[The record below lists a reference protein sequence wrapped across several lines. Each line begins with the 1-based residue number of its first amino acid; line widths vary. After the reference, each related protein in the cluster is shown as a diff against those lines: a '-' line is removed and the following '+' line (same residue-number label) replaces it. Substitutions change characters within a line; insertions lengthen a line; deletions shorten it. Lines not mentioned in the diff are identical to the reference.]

1 MFNNQMQQP
10 NTPYGP
16 ATTQIPQN
24 QNRNLQQPSQI
35 PNQKQIYPQM
45 IPQLQ
50 TQTITQTPNN
60 IPPQGN
66 QSQQQIRPNMISNRI
81 VPQQEPLGSI
91 RNQVQPFKSSPQ
103 KYMKVDVPQSIRS
116 QNNSS
121 PQGPASY
128 KSNTNLSGQKPA
140 FVEYLPPVYV
150 PHIEPMITQT
160 LVDNPIKVV
169 DLNKFEEMWKKRMQG
184 IEDLLATKQ
193 IPVEAE
199 TIELRAAQNDDSEKV
214 IELQNELFLIR
225 QQLEDRDKEIM
236 DLKSQ
241 LQSAIEQLDF
251 ENQQSK
257 NSASVQISELQMKI
271 TTLQSSIVN
280 LKLELQQSDQNLEK
294 YQQDN
299 FTLRNDIQ
307 NYIMQCQ
314 IKDETIIKLN
324 QQIKQLTLD
333 FQQNKNGSN
342 IQVNELS
349 IQITTFQQTIS
360 NLKNELLQ
368 NSQLIERLQLENVQL
383 RKEIQN
389 YIDQCN
395 EKDDLIQKLDQEIS
409 ELNQH
414 VEQLTEE
421 ITTTQSI
428 KTYEEEAKI
437 WKKKFK
443 ELNDV
448 YHSCQEKLMV
458 KEAEYESLQ
467 KQQSS
472 QRIVTQT
479 TVVQQNSSRF
489 AKNDSDYVSS
499 SLTQNDIE
507 KLQSLQKPL
516 QL

>member
-10 NTPYGP
+10 NTTYGP
-16 ATTQIPQN
+16 VPTQMTQN
-24 QNRNLQQPSQI
+24 QNRNPQYPSQI
-35 PNQKQIYPQM
+35 PNQKQIYPQV
-45 IPQLQ
+45 IPQQQ
-50 TQTITQTPNN
+50 TQTITQTPLM
-60 IPPQGN
+60 N
-66 QSQQQIRPNMISNRI
+66 QSQQQQIRPNEISNRF
-81 VPQQEPLGSI
+81 VPQQEPNKSI
-91 RNQVQPFKSSPQ
+91 RNQVQPFSQSPQ
-103 KYMKVDVPQSIRS
+103 KFMRNDIPKSNRS
-116 QNNSS
+116 QNNQF
-121 PQGPASY
+121 PQDSESH
-128 KSNTNLSGQKPA
+128 KIINNFTGQKPA
-140 FVEYLPPVYV
+140 FVEYFQPVYV

-160 LVDNPIKVV
+160 LVDDPIKVV
-169 DLNKFEEMWKKRMQG
+169 ELQKFEEMWKKRLQV
-184 IEDLLATKQ
+184 IEDLLATNK

-199 TIELRAAQNDDSEKV
+199 TIELRAVQNDDNEQV
-214 IELQNELFLIR
+214 IELQNELFRIK
-225 QQLEDRDKEIM
+225 QQLEERDKEII

-251 ENQQSK
+251 ENQQNK
-257 NSASVQISELQMKI
+257 NQTTMQISELQIKI
-271 TTLQSSIVN
+271 TTLQSNIMN
-280 LKLELQQSDQNLEK
+280 LKLELKQSDQNLEIYK
-294 YQQDN
+294 KDN
-299 FTLRNDIQ
+299 FSLKNDIQ

-324 QQIKQLTLD
+324 QQIKQLTYEI
-333 FQQNKNGSN
+333 QQNKNGSN
-342 IQVNELS
+342 TQVNELQ
-349 IQITTFQQTIS
+349 IQIITFQQIIV
-360 NLKNELLQ
+360 NLKDELLL
-368 NSQLIERLQLENVQL
+368 NSQLIENLQKENGQL

-389 YIDQCN
+389 YIDQFN
-395 EKDDLIQKLDQEIS
+395 QKDDLIQKLEQEIS
-409 ELNQH
+409 ELNQY
-414 VEQLTEE
+414 VDQLTEE

-448 YHSCQEKLMV
+448 YHSCQEQLMV

-489 AKNDSDYVSS
+489 VKNDSDLISS

-516 QL
+516 KL